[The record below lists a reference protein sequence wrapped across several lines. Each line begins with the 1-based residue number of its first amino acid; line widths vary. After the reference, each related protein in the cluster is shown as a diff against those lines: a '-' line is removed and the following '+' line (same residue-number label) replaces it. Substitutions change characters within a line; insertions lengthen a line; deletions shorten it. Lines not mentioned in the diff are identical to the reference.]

1 MLDWFD
7 INYKNQ
13 AINKDLSL
21 AKIELILTNVVIVII
36 VKGKIKNF
44 RRKGVIYTIPIASKY
59 GILLKSKKLRGIC
72 LIILSLA

>member
-13 AINKDLSL
+13 AINEDLSL
-21 AKIELILTNVVIVII
+21 AKIKLMLTSVIIVII
-36 VKGKIKNF
+36 AKGEIKNF
-44 RRKGVIYTIPIASKY
+44 RKEGVIYTIPIASKY
-59 GILLKSKKLRGIC
+59 GILPKSGGLRSVC